1 MKAQK
6 RPIIRCLW
14 TAFWIL
20 VLTNWTFSEAHHPKR
35 QEMRKSTPQSIST
48 QQKNRTEISDY
59 EFLRKITV
67 PGNVAWTDSGL
78 DIQEGEEFYFKATG
92 GISLQKGNPMAFC
105 GPEGYDLVTVQQ
117 PMKDKNIGALI
128 GRVTKLLSV
137 TTDKETGEEVRNKL
151 VEYFFMGK
159 ENKVRMPLSG
169 LLFLGI
175 NENVVGD
182 NSGEYTVWV
191 YKKSKPKAIFP
202 RIEYRRFPL

>member
-20 VLTNWTFSEAHHPKR
+20 VLTNWTFAEAYHPRR
-35 QEMRKSTPQSIST
+35 QEMKDSMPQSVST
-48 QQKNRTEISDY
+48 QQENRAEISDC

-67 PGNVAWTDSGL
+67 PGKVAWTDSGL

-92 GISLQKGNPMAFC
+92 EISLQKGNPMAFC

-117 PMKDKNIGALI
+117 PLKDKNIGALI

-137 TTDKETGEEVRNKL
+137 TTDKETGEEVRNEL

-169 LLFLGI
+169 HLFLGI

-182 NSGEYTVWV
+182 NSGEYTVEV
-191 YKKSKPKAIFP
+191 YKKKQA
-202 RIEYRRFPL
+202 